1 MLSHCGIPSP
11 VKKLPVIKVKTLTI
25 LACMSS
31 FAAAI
36 ADFAVAFA
44 FLAPA
49 RAPWKRL
56 PSSALAISFIS
67 ASTEVMAFLAATNA
81 VVAAYS
87 AVSASLSSPH
97 LPVPLTAASTDL
109 MWIMKLSLEP
119 RPVQDR
125 IEVLTPVLSLYET
138 RWEFGSESLSAMG
151 MDGI

>member
-1 MLSHCGIPSP
+1 
-11 VKKLPVIKVKTLTI
+11 
-25 LACMSS
+25 
-31 FAAAI
+31 
-36 ADFAVAFA
+36 
-44 FLAPA
+44 
-49 RAPWKRL
+49 
-56 PSSALAISFIS
+56 
-67 ASTEVMAFLAATNA
+67 MAFLAATNA

-151 MDGI
+151 MDGIWNVLSFFEVTILGVIGTARLHDVERMQQSTQSQRNNKLFEGEIWE